1 MLKRRNFLHAAG
13 AMLAAPAI
21 AAGETSRVFRF
32 TPQSDVGSL
41 DPVWTPNYQT
51 LYHAF
56 TVFDTLFGVDS
67 QLRPQPQMALG
78 AATEDAGR
86 TWRITLRDGLVFHD
100 GEPVLARDCVA
111 SIRRWGARDPFGQ
124 ALLAA
129 TDEIAAPDDR
139 TIVFHLRRPF
149 PLLPDALGKMNPN
162 MCPIMPERLATT
174 DPFKQVSEIVGSG
187 PYRFKPDER
196 IPGARL
202 VYERHSRYVP
212 RDDGEP
218 DGTAGP
224 KVTHFDRVEWHIMP
238 DPGTAVAAMQRG
250 EIDWWQN
257 PVSDL
262 WPALLRGG
270 NVKLEVINPWGSI
283 AALRFNHLNPPF
295 NKAPMRRALLW
306 AIDQSEHGIALM
318 GPDPS
323 GWRDHV
329 GFFCPGTP
337 MASDAGIEILTA
349 KRDLSAARRAIEA
362 AGYQGERIVVLWVT
376 NEPVTK
382 ALGDVTIDT
391 LKRLD
396 LNIDA
401 QAMDFP
407 TVVQRRTNMEP
418 VEKGGWS
425 LFDNSWGGLDML
437 IPISHGYLR
446 SNGKSAMFG
455 WPDSP
460 KIEALCSEWL
470 TAADLSSQKAIAEKL
485 QLQAFEDV
493 PYIPLCQYF
502 LRVACQAN
510 LVGVLKGPP
519 VFWNIR
525 RV

>member
-257 PVSDL
+257 PSPDL
-262 WPALLRGG
+262 WPLLRKSG
-270 NVKLEVINPWGSI
+270 NIRLEVINPSGLI
-283 AALRFNHLNPPF
+283 GTLRFNHLNPPF
-295 NKAPMRRALLW
+295 NNAAMRRALLG
-306 AIDQSEHGIALM
+306 AIDQSEHGIAVM

-323 GWRDHV
+323 GWRNRV
-329 GFFCPGTP
+329 GFF
-337 MASDAGIEILTA
+337 A
-349 KRDLSAARRAIEA
+349 
-362 AGYQGERIVVLWVT
+362 
-376 NEPVTK
+376 
-382 ALGDVTIDT
+382 
-391 LKRLD
+391 
-396 LNIDA
+396 
-401 QAMDFP
+401 
-407 TVVQRRTNMEP
+407 
-418 VEKGGWS
+418 
-425 LFDNSWGGLDML
+425 
-437 IPISHGYLR
+437 
-446 SNGKSAMFG
+446 
-455 WPDSP
+455 
-460 KIEALCSEWL
+460 
-470 TAADLSSQKAIAEKL
+470 
-485 QLQAFEDV
+485 
-493 PYIPLCQYF
+493 
-502 LRVACQAN
+502 
-510 LVGVLKGPP
+510 
-519 VFWNIR
+519 
-525 RV
+525 